1 MCSTRLEEYIQFEKE
16 KLKGKFEGID
26 QFNIT
31 EDWRRQGIDSESFPL
46 SKAIVI
52 NNPIK
57 GKTLAVFDRNYNK
70 SFRVASFFGRNII
83 KIKYETIASGRFG
96 IGRKTT
102 GSEVVHS
109 LGIKNKDGYLIVN
122 GCEGVFEV
130 NKALA
135 DALINYKLVNGKAFI
150 LLSSEGS
157 TGLRINEIGSETVK
171 AWKVVYA
178 NWNPLI
184 DGRKKKV
191 LPVHGSS
198 ITTKTKT
205 IRSHQSQQ
213 SKKKRV
219 FSFFK

>member
-102 GSEVVHS
+102 GS
-109 LGIKNKDGYLIVN
+109 
-122 GCEGVFEV
+122 
-130 NKALA
+130 
-135 DALINYKLVNGKAFI
+135 
-150 LLSSEGS
+150 
-157 TGLRINEIGSETVK
+157 
-171 AWKVVYA
+171 
-178 NWNPLI
+178 
-184 DGRKKKV
+184 
-191 LPVHGSS
+191 
-198 ITTKTKT
+198 
-205 IRSHQSQQ
+205 
-213 SKKKRV
+213 
-219 FSFFK
+219 